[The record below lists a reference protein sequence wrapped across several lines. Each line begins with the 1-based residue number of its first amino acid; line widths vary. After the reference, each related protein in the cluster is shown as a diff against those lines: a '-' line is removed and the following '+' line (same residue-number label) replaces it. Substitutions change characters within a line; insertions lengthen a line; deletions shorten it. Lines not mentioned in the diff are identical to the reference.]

1 MTRAAPLGRAF
12 WTVLSASAVDGLGD
26 GALAAALPL
35 LTASL
40 THDPV
45 LVSFVSAAAYLPWLL
60 ISLPA
65 GAIVDRADHARV
77 MWISQLGQALVV
89 AALAIV
95 IAAGAASIPLVIAAA
110 FLVGVGEVMFGNAS
124 QSILPSVVQLEQLP
138 RANGRLNIVQTVS
151 QSFAGPPLGSVL
163 FVAAAALPFGLDAAT
178 FAASAALIMTMPR
191 RVGTPSAPRISLRRS
206 IAEGLRYLASHRLL
220 RTLAVVLGLNNLA
233 GTLGTATVVL
243 FATRTLGMS
252 EQLFGTL
259 FLGSAV
265 GAVVG
270 GLVAP
275 TVVRVLGEL
284 PSIIIGAAIIAAP
297 YLAAGFVTDGF
308 QLAALLAVVGF
319 AVVLWNVVTVSLRQ
333 RIVPSS
339 LLGRVNSVYK
349 MIGWGLIPVGAVFGG
364 WVAATWGL
372 RAPLPVAGGIRIL
385 VLMVA
390 LPSLIGGMRALRETG
405 PDADTQQP

>member
-1 MTRAAPLGRAF
+1 LGRTF

-26 GALAAALPL
+26 GALAAAMPL

-40 THDPV
+40 THDPF
-45 LVSFVSAAAYLPWLL
+45 LVSLVSAAAYLPWLL

-77 MWISQLGQALVV
+77 MWVSQLGQALVV

-95 IAAGAASIPLVIAAA
+95 IALGAVNIPLVIAAA
-110 FLVGVGEVMFGNAS
+110 FLIGIGEVMFGNAS
-124 QSILPSVVQLEQLP
+124 QSILPSVVGADQLP

-151 QSFAGPPLGSVL
+151 QSFAGPPVGSVL

-178 FAASAALIMTMPR
+178 FAASAALILTIPR
-191 RVGTPSAPRISLRRS
+191 REALPGPRISLRRS

-259 FLGSAV
+259 FLGSAI
-265 GAVVG
+265 GAVIG
-270 GLVAP
+270 GFVAP
-275 TVVRVLGEL
+275 TAVRVLGEL
-284 PSIIIGAAIIAAP
+284 PSIILGAAIMAAP
-297 YLAAGFVTDGF
+297 FLAAAFVTNGF
-308 QLAALLAVVGF
+308 ELAALLSVTGF
-319 AVVLWNVVTVSLRQ
+319 AVILWNVVTVSLRQ
-333 RIVPSS
+333 RIVPPG

-349 MIGWGLIPVGAVFGG
+349 MIGWGLIPVGAVLGG

-385 VLMVA
+385 VLLVA
-390 LPSLIGGMRALRETG
+390 LPSLIGGMRALRATG
-405 PDADTQQP
+405 RTRDTQQS

>member
-1 MTRAAPLGRAF
+1 
-12 WTVLSASAVDGLGD
+12 VLSASAVDGLGD
-26 GALAAALPL
+26 GALAAAMPL

-40 THDPV
+40 THDPF
-45 LVSFVSAAAYLPWLL
+45 LVSLVSAAAYLPWLL
-60 ISLPA
+60 VSLPA

-77 MWISQLGQALVV
+77 MWVSQLGQAVVV

-95 IAAGAASIPLVIAAA
+95 IAVGAVSIPLVIGAA
-110 FLVGVGEVMFGNAS
+110 FLIGIGEVMFGNAS
-124 QSILPSVVQLEQLP
+124 QSILPSVVGTDQLP

-151 QSFAGPPLGSVL
+151 QSFAGPPVGSVL
-163 FVAAAALPFGLDAAT
+163 FVAAAALPFGLDAVT
-178 FAASAALIMTMPR
+178 FAASAALILTIPR
-191 RVGTPSAPRISLRRS
+191 RIETLPGPRISLRRS

-265 GAVVG
+265 GAVIG

-275 TVVRVLGEL
+275 TAVRVLGEL
-284 PSIIIGAAIIAAP
+284 PSIILGAAIMAAP
-297 YLAAGFVTDGF
+297 FLAAAFVTNGF
-308 QLAALLAVVGF
+308 ELAALLSVTGF
-319 AVVLWNVVTVSLRQ
+319 AVILWNVVTVSLRQ
-333 RIVPSS
+333 RIVPPG

-349 MIGWGLIPVGAVFGG
+349 MIGWGLIPVGAVLGG

-385 VLMVA
+385 VLLVA
-390 LPSLIGGMRALRETG
+390 LPSLIGGMRALREAD
-405 PDADTQQP
+405 PAPDTQQS

>member
-1 MTRAAPLGRAF
+1 M
-12 WTVLSASAVDGLGD
+12 LSASAVDGLGD
-26 GALAAALPL
+26 GALAAAMPL

-40 THDPV
+40 THDPF
-45 LVSFVSAAAYLPWLL
+45 LVSLVSAAAYLPWLL
-60 ISLPA
+60 VSLPA

-77 MWISQLGQALVV
+77 MWVSQLGQAVVV
-89 AALAIV
+89 AALAFV
-95 IAAGAASIPLVIAAA
+95 IAVGAVSIPLVIGAA
-110 FLVGVGEVMFGNAS
+110 FLIGIGEVMFGNAS
-124 QSILPSVVQLEQLP
+124 QSILPSVVGADQLP

-151 QSFAGPPLGSVL
+151 QSFAGPPVGSVL

-178 FAASAALIMTMPR
+178 FAASAALILTIPR
-191 RVGTPSAPRISLRRS
+191 RIETLPGPRISLRRS

-265 GAVVG
+265 GAVIG

-275 TVVRVLGEL
+275 TAVRVLGEL
-284 PSIIIGAAIIAAP
+284 PSIILGAAIMAAP
-297 YLAAGFVTDGF
+297 FLAAAFVTTGF
-308 QLAALLAVVGF
+308 ELAALLSVAGF
-319 AVVLWNVVTVSLRQ
+319 AVILWNVVTVSLRQ
-333 RIVPSS
+333 RVVPPG

-349 MIGWGLIPVGAVFGG
+349 MIGWGLIPVGAVLGG
-364 WVAATWGL
+364 WVAVTWGL

-385 VLMVA
+385 VLLVA
-390 LPSLIGGMRALRETG
+390 LPSLIGGMRALRAAD
-405 PDADTQQP
+405 PAPDTQQS

>member
-1 MTRAAPLGRAF
+1 VTRAAPLGRAF

-252 EQLFGTL
+252 EQLFGQHRDRNWAQL
-259 FLGSAV
+259 
-265 GAVVG
+265 VVERDG
-270 GLVAP
+270 D
-275 TVVRVLGEL
+275 RGE
-284 PSIIIGAAIIAAP
+284 
-297 YLAAGFVTDGF
+297 
-308 QLAALLAVVGF
+308 
-319 AVVLWNVVTVSLRQ
+319 
-333 RIVPSS
+333 
-339 LLGRVNSVYK
+339 
-349 MIGWGLIPVGAVFGG
+349 
-364 WVAATWGL
+364 
-372 RAPLPVAGGIRIL
+372 
-385 VLMVA
+385 
-390 LPSLIGGMRALRETG
+390 
-405 PDADTQQP
+405 

>member
-1 MTRAAPLGRAF
+1 M
-12 WTVLSASAVDGLGD
+12 
-26 GALAAALPL
+26 PL

-40 THDPV
+40 TRDPV
-45 LVSFVSAAAYLPWLL
+45 LVSLVSAAAYLPWLL

-77 MWISQLGQALVV
+77 MWVSQLGQALVV

-95 IAAGAASIPLVIAAA
+95 IALGAVNIPLVIAAA
-110 FLVGVGEVMFGNAS
+110 FLIGIGEVMFGNAS
-124 QSILPSVVQLEQLP
+124 QSILPSVVAAGQLP

-178 FAASAALIMTMPR
+178 FAASAALILAIPR
-191 RVGTPSAPRISLRRS
+191 RLDTVQAPRISLRRS
-206 IAEGLRYLASHRLL
+206 IAEGLRYLAAHRLL

-233 GTLGTATVVL
+233 GTLGMATVVL

-275 TVVRVLGEL
+275 TAVRVLGEL
-284 PSIIIGAAIIAAP
+284 PSILLGAAIMAAP
-297 YLAAGFVTDGF
+297 YLAAAFVSNGF
-308 QLAALLAVVGF
+308 QLAAMLSVAGF

-333 RIVPSS
+333 RVVPPG

-349 MIGWGLIPVGAVFGG
+349 MIGWGLIPVGAVLGG

-372 RAPLPVAGGIRIL
+372 RAPLPVAGGIRIV
-385 VLMVA
+385 VLLVA
-390 LPSLIGGMRALRETG
+390 LPSLIGGMRALRETD
-405 PDADTQQP
+405 PAPDTQQS